1 MSSNDPELQFG
12 DVAYASPDPR
22 RRGTRRSTLMESLV
36 SEAEEQYEALEVEDD
51 PEERP
56 REVPEG
62 PPIPDQGAFYDE
74 DGTVQQETERPTRG
88 WTPNLFSRGEANR
101 ESDHGTADTNAGCSI
116 VINGQAMVVRDER
129 IRPSDFKSHKT
140 YSKHDRKEYD
150 SEERATFIKSAQR
163 YVLSKGNKLKVF
175 SMELDDEKKLEHVRN
190 LGLQLKLLKDH
201 LVDHD
206 MEDVFTIVIPK
217 NVTSS
222 VEILKET
229 YDLFTSFPK
238 LHPKLVANSCAWY
251 NSWAAEDYVGE
262 NMKLSFEFFRNN
274 TDEYL
279 FNKTLET
286 YEQYP
291 VMSRGG
297 PLMAY
302 LLLSKILTTTES
314 AIEILIKKIQKIK
327 IRDIKGEDVDS
338 VVSLVRSTV
347 DVLRSASD
355 EGRSYVP
362 DDFPKTVLQVFQTS
376 SNEAF
381 NETFAE
387 EQKAV
392 QRESDKSG
400 RKPQWPLVETT
411 LLQAERVYQRLVVE
425 GAWCVSPSQK
435 RHALNVTS
443 FKGGKPPR
451 NLDKRTCW
459 NCGRQGCSVEVC
471 DKPKDQDRIDK
482 NRKKF
487 MAHKQMRQNSRNSSS
502 NSSSISKT
510 REYDDKGRP
519 LKQNKNGVFVV
530 DTKAYRDQEKTKL
543 LEKVSDS
550 KLDSKSKDKPK
561 KDKTSNSEHP
571 AVNTAGKRVT
581 FADSDDEQ
589 VTCSALQAQISR
601 AQNQV
606 SRLYE

>member
-1 MSSNDPELQFG
+1 ML
-12 DVAYASPDPR
+12 
-22 RRGTRRSTLMESLV
+22 ESLIT
-36 SEAEEQYEALEVEDD
+36 EAEEQYVVLEKEDE

-62 PPIPDQGAFYDE
+62 PPIPDQGAFDNEE
-74 DGTVQQETERPTRG
+74 DTVQQTTERPTRG

-101 ESDHGTADTNAGCSI
+101 DSNHEAADSNAGRSI
-116 VINGQAMVVRDER
+116 VINGQAIVVRDER
-129 IRPSDFKSHKT
+129 IRSSDFKSHKT
-140 YSKHDRKEYD
+140 YSKHDRKDYD
-150 SEERATFIKSAQR
+150 TEERAAFIKSAQR

-175 SMELDDEKKLEHVRN
+175 SMDLDDDKKLEHVRN
-190 LGLQLKLLKDH
+190 LNLQLKLLKEH

-217 NVTSS
+217 EVTES

-238 LHPKLVANSCAWY
+238 LHPKLVSNSCAWY

-297 PLMAY
+297 PLMAC
-302 LLLSKILTTTES
+302 LLLSKILSTTES
-314 AIEILIKKIQKIK
+314 AIEILIKKIQKIE
-327 IRDIKGEDVDS
+327 IRDIQGEDVDS

-376 SNEAF
+376 SNKVF
-381 NETFAE
+381 NDTFEE

-411 LLQAERVYQRLVVE
+411 LLQAERVYQRLVIE
-425 GAWCVSPSQK
+425 GTWCVSASQK
-435 RHALNVTS
+435 RHALNVS
-443 FKGGKPPR
+443 GFKGGKPPR
-451 NLDKRTCW
+451 DLDKRTCW
-459 NCGRQGCSVEVC
+459 NCGKLGCSVEVC
-471 DKPKDQDRIDK
+471 DKPKDQNRIDK

-487 MAHKQMRQNSRNSSS
+487 MARKHSKQNPRSSSS
-502 NSSSISKT
+502 NSNSNK
-510 REYDDKGRP
+510 YDDKGRP
-519 LKQNKNGVFVV
+519 LKENKNGVFVV
-530 DTKAYRDQEKTKL
+530 DTKAYREQQKAISDHE
-543 LEKVSDS
+543 DS
-550 KLDSKSKDKPK
+550 KPKAKSKKE
-561 KDKTSNSEHP
+561 KTSNSEQP
-571 AVNTAGKRVT
+571 AVNTANKRVT
-581 FADSDDEQ
+581 FSDSDEEAP
-589 VTCSALQAQISR
+589 CSALQAQLNR
-601 AQNQV
+601 AKDQV